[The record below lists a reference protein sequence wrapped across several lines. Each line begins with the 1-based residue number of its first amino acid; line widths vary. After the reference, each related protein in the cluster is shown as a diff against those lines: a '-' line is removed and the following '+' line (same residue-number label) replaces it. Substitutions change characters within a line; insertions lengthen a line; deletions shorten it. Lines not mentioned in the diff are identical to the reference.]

1 MIKIKERKMII
12 SNGEENLGF
21 VGDNNTE
28 VREFVITDKE
38 LFDFDFKLDLKMKE
52 YVGIVDLEKNIDAD
66 KLILK
71 WKVKKEHLPQSGMI
85 YAQIRAFNSNGDT
98 WHSEKGSFWITGSI
112 NATQYFPSPLPS
124 EFEQIEQQVTTARN
138 ETVAAKNIVLE
149 QVNEVVENTQTVLDK
164 TEIVMQKARKV
175 EEDAQRVSQ
184 NTESTAESA
193 NIAAQALTDLLAML
207 GKNIATLTD
216 GKLTPSQIPALSIND
231 VFTVENTEEM
241 LSLTAERGDVAIV
254 MLDDNIYDC
263 YILSADDATILS
275 NWKKLGVSYVANA
288 GHAQTANSAVNADR
302 INGYR
307 IVHMTK
313 SQYELAVKNPDT
325 IYLVEVE

>member
-149 QVNEVVENTQTVLDK
+149 KAGEVAENTKTVLDK
-164 TEIVMQKARKV
+164 TEIVMQKAGEV
-175 EEDAQRVSQ
+175 ET
-184 NTESTAESA
+184 NTNLAVQSAESA
-193 NIAAQALTDLLAML
+193 IDSANISSQALADLLAMM
-207 GKNIATLTD
+207 GTDIATLSN
-216 GKLTPSQIPALSIND
+216 GKLTHSQIPAIAITDTFVVSS
-231 VFTVENTEEM
+231 EAEM
-241 LSLTAERGDVAIV
+241 LALTAETGDVCIRT
-254 MLDDNIYDC
+254 DESKS
-263 YILSADDATILS
+263 YILQGTDPSVLSHWQQLKSPTNYADEAGYAAT
-275 NWKKLGVSYVANA
+275 A
-288 GHAQTANSAVNADR
+288 GTAENSQK
-302 INGYR
+302 INGHRVVY
-307 IVHMTK
+307 MTQA
-313 SQYELAVKNPDT
+313 QYEVAVKDPDT
-325 IYLVEVE
+325 VYMVGVE